1 MLLGCAQS
9 HTLNCSR
16 VDFAT
21 FVVSEEGR
29 RGHELAMAWLYQEY
43 AADRDGSLVG
53 YEEALLILLETC
65 QSVLGPR
72 NRCGEH
78 VHTHSVVDV
87 EDAHL
92 MVYKCILR
100 VHSYSIYLLLV

>member
-1 MLLGCAQS
+1 MLWSVCVMLCLTRRTAP
-9 HTLNCSR
+9 C

-29 RGHELAMAWLYQEY
+29 RGRELAMAWLYREY
-43 AADRDGSLVG
+43 AADRDGSLAG

-72 NRCGEH
+72 N
-78 VHTHSVVDV
+78 
-87 EDAHL
+87 
-92 MVYKCILR
+92 K
-100 VHSYSIYLLLV
+100 

>member
-1 MLLGCAQS
+1 MLCSMCVFQLCSVS
-9 HTLNCSR
+9 HAELLPC

-29 RGHELAMAWLYQEY
+29 RGKELAMAWLYREY
-43 AADRDGSLVG
+43 ATDKDGSLAG

-72 NRCGEH
+72 N
-78 VHTHSVVDV
+78 
-87 EDAHL
+87 
-92 MVYKCILR
+92 K
-100 VHSYSIYLLLV
+100 